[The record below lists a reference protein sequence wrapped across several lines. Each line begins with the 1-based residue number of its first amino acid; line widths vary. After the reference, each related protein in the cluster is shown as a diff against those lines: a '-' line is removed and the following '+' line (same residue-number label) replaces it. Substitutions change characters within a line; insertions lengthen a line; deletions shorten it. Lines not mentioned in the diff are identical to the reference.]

1 MQQKRSTV
9 TAERGCAKG
18 VIRRSTMPGLTIT
31 RRRHGF
37 TRKKM
42 LDWELLTIIGYQVF
56 VLRMALLLRVVEK
69 RYFQQKKKKIPYQD
83 IGYSDLIS
91 YLSSIEGIAVTMN
104 STNGQYQVE
113 ADSHQEF
120 TNLLLVYFYQY
131 GDDLI

>member
-1 MQQKRSTV
+1 
-9 TAERGCAKG
+9 
-18 VIRRSTMPGLTIT
+18 MPGLTIT

>member
-9 TAERGCAKG
+9 TAERG
-18 VIRRSTMPGLTIT
+18 STMPGLTIT